1 MHILK
6 FMKIAEI
13 DKMSGKEFET
23 FIGDFFSQNKIPII
37 RTRDSGDFGADLLA
51 EFNDAKFAIQ
61 CKRYNKPIGVSAI
74 QEICASLSIY
84 GATVGVVITNNRFAQ
99 QAKWL
104 AATNKVILIGRS
116 KLQAMLN
123 GADIRLYLF
132 NTKFEA

>member
-1 MHILK
+1 M
-6 FMKIAEI
+6 
-13 DKMSGKEFET
+13 
-23 FIGDFFSQNKIPII
+23 
-37 RTRDSGDFGADLLA
+37 LA

-116 KLQAMLN
+116 ELQAMLN

>member
-1 MHILK
+1 M
-6 FMKIAEI
+6 FMKIKEI

-23 FIGDFFSQNKIPII
+23 FIGDFFSQNEIPFI
-37 RTRDSGDFGADLLA
+37 TTQDSGDFGADLLA

-74 QEICASLSIY
+74 QEVCASLNIY
-84 GATVGVVITNNRFAQ
+84 RATVGVVITNNRFTR

-104 AATNKVILIGRS
+104 ATTNKVILIGRNE
-116 KLQAMLN
+116 LQAILN
-123 GADIRLYLF
+123 GADIRLYLY

>member
-1 MHILK
+1 
-6 FMKIAEI
+6 MKIEKI
-13 DKMSGKEFET
+13 DKMSGKEFES
-23 FIGDFFSQNKIPII
+23 FVGDFLGKNGISCIK
-37 RTRDSGDFGADLLA
+37 TRDSGDFGADLLA

-116 KLQAMLN
+116 ELQAMLN